1 MPKVDSGYTKTQFIT
16 NWLAVKKQVYWTT
29 CITFLM
35 RRRWKKS
42 SSPNGRADIKLTH
55 ADMAYE
61 APQLHN
67 KQAKMN
73 TLAFSSSQPWF
84 LVPEDSFSTKVS
96 IFLTWWEIQLQGF
109 GLAID
114 KWRDI
119 SREDNIHYR
128 NNSRWRSQIV
138 TSKFIND
145 FICQAFKIHP
155 IANEH
160 CHSYKTV
167 QEKLHT
173 FGTTILSN
181 R

>member
-16 NWLAVKKQVYWTT
+16 NWLAVKKQVYWTMY
-29 CITFLM
+29 ITFLM

-61 APQLHN
+61 APQLHT

-96 IFLTWWEIQLQGF
+96 IFLTW
-109 GLAID
+109 
-114 KWRDI
+114 
-119 SREDNIHYR
+119 
-128 NNSRWRSQIV
+128 
-138 TSKFIND
+138 
-145 FICQAFKIHP
+145 
-155 IANEH
+155 
-160 CHSYKTV
+160 
-167 QEKLHT
+167 
-173 FGTTILSN
+173 
-181 R
+181 